1 MHRRKSAWRTCLT
14 RWRQLCWCRT
24 TNSGFAKVWWAF
36 YFYFF
41 GECLMLMHG
50 VVRHVIIYI
59 DALHEDLAIFESPMA
74 LIGAACLC
82 RLCVEWGRYEGD
94 TRLKLLFVCR
104 S

>member
-1 MHRRKSAWRTCLT
+1 MENLFDALAAALLVPDNQQRFRQGVVGLLFLFFWRAW
-14 RWRQLCWCRT
+14 
-24 TNSGFAKVWWAF
+24 
-36 YFYFF
+36 
-41 GECLMLMHG
+41 CLMLMHG

-82 RLCVEWGRYEGD
+82 RRCVEWGRYEGD